1 MDNHEGEEDQHSRDQ
16 IHQHLQHQDDDVKG
30 KQSWIVKFTEK
41 KSCKFNRALKQ
52 VREPDSDDRNR
63 DRYEGEDYGEDSPR
77 HKIVD
82 VFKRKNIGKT
92 VV

>member
-1 MDNHEGEEDQHSRDQ
+1 MK
-16 IHQHLQHQDDDVKG
+16 VKKISTLEIKSISTFNTRMTMFRG
-30 KQSWIVKFTEK
+30 SKVGSLNLLKK

-63 DRYEGEDYGEDSPR
+63 DRYEGKDYREDSPR